1 MTGVRAVKKHRPL
14 MFKDSLTLLPSSQ
27 VQITPQDAM
36 VTMDH
41 RMDRVRLL
49 VDQAN
54 KVVRAPKRG

>member
-1 MTGVRAVKKHRPL
+1 L
-14 MFKDSLTLLPSSQ
+14 Q

>member
-1 MTGVRAVKKHRPL
+1 MTCANGEVKTLALECINSLPL
-14 MFKDSLTLLPSSQ
+14 LLSLQ